1 MHKDNLNE
9 IVKPSEI
16 DPALLQ
22 RIQKRFGKVDMEND
36 FFDDELSKYYKT
48 TFIDSETGR
57 IEHTIYNLASF
68 GDSLKELSQAL
79 DALVALSK
87 TSEGKTDNEIQDI
100 TQKIRDV
107 FNRFRTHLRNN
118 YPDQYNTI
126 KDLIDEISITGGG
139 AGAAS
144 FSPGTGMQYATP
156 FAFNKNK
163 KAKGSAS
170 KYYYKLGYKLVKE
183 MSNPGSSLGPGPKA
197 GPEGV
202 KDNYY
207 VKGFKYKLVPKKI
220 KGSGLEVK
228 QLFQEAAQ
236 STDEFQQERIAAFDK
251 IEQELNSVY
260 SMLSNAKNET
270 AEYYN
275 VNPGSYGVVTPTDLI
290 LDYIKDIKTLLQGE

>member
-126 KDLIDEISITGGG
+126 KDLIDEISTTG
-139 AGAAS
+139 
-144 FSPGTGMQYATP
+144 TRMQYATP

-170 KYYYKLGYKLVKE
+170 KYYYKLGYELVKE

-275 VNPGSYGVVTPTDLI
+275 ANPGSYRVVTPTDLI